1 MSLKSNLVN
10 TACHLGGFSLARFL
24 TRNQPR
30 VLMFHR
36 FSADAGSGKVS
47 SALFEQQMIELKNN
61 FTVQPLSHVCDSIRQ
76 GKSVVPN
83 SISLTID
90 DGYDDFY
97 RHAFPVLKKLSL
109 PATLYV
115 TADFVDRKLWL
126 WPDRIAYMLK
136 NTVAKT
142 LEFTPAGNSVIKLPL
157 TSDPDRSAAW
167 SVLNDHCLSVGQEER
182 QLFIQRLGQDL
193 AVMTGTEPEADY
205 APMSW
210 SAVQEL
216 SENGIE
222 IGAHSRTHP
231 VLSNLDRD
239 HLWEEI
245 HGSKMRIE
253 QFVSRPVTAFCY
265 PNGQRSDYNELVK
278 QIVIE
283 SGFANATVAFH
294 DKSVWHDLFEIRR
307 YGVGQNMVQF
317 RKALYG
323 VEYLSDLLV

>member
-1 MSLKSNLVN
+1 MSLKSNLVT
-10 TACHLGGFSLARFL
+10 TACHLGGFRLARYL
-24 TRNQPR
+24 TRHQPR

-36 FSADAGSGKVS
+36 FSAEAGTGKVCI
-47 SALFEQQMIELKNN
+47 ALFEKQMAELKKN

-76 GKSVVPN
+76 GKPVAAH

-97 RHAFPVLKKLSL
+97 QYAFPVLKKLGL

-126 WPDRIAYMLK
+126 WPDKIAYILK
-136 NTVAKT
+136 TTVAKE
-142 LEFTPAGNSVIKLPL
+142 LDFILPDKSVRKLPL
-157 TSDPDRSAAW
+157 QSDQDSSSAW
-167 SVLNDHCLSVGQEER
+167 SILNDHCLSVGHEER
-182 QLFIQRLGQDL
+182 QLFIQQLAQDL
-193 AVMTGTEPEADY
+193 GVRIGTEPEADY
-205 APMSW
+205 APMTW
-210 SAVQEL
+210 SAVREL

-239 HLWEEI
+239 RLWDEI

-265 PNGQRSDYNELVK
+265 PHGQRADYNELVK
-278 QIVIE
+278 QVVIE
-283 SGFANATVAFH
+283 SGFANATAAFH
-294 DKSVWHDLFEIRR
+294 DKEVWQDLFEIRR
-307 YGVGQNMVQF
+307 YGVGREMGQF

-323 VEYLSDLLV
+323 VEYLSDLLI